1 MFKSS
6 YKITTVWGIPIKAHT
21 TLIIMFLWFMFDFG
35 LLTGFFLTIGLLC
48 SISLHEL
55 GHSLVAIKKGCRV
68 REITLMAFGGA
79 AQMINIPR
87 KPFDEFLMALAGP
100 LVSVALGGLLIITGM
115 HLPLPYVLGYNVN
128 LLVVLGSINIGL
140 AIFNLI
146 PSFPMDGGRIFR
158 AALTPK
164 LGRLRAT
171 YTAPP
176 LGKVICIAGGLY
188 AFTRSEWFLV
198 AIAFYIY
205 NAADQEYRMV
215 KKEEL
220 ASAWGFV
227 ADTEEEAFESAQASP
242 GNDNRVVIS
251 PPPYKKGPGSTAD
264 IHHTDEDNP
273 FTNIFK
279 L

>member
-6 YKITTVWGIPIKAHT
+6 YKIATVWGIPIKAHT
-21 TLIIMFLWFMFDFG
+21 SLIIMFLWIMSDFG
-35 LLTGFFLTIGLLC
+35 LINGFFLTIGLLL

-68 REITLMAFGGA
+68 REITLMAIGGA
-79 AQMINIPR
+79 AQMEQIPK
-87 KPFDEFLMALAGP
+87 KPFDEFFMALTGP
-100 LVSVALGGLLIITGM
+100 LVSIAIGAFCIFTGPYIPIRPIPSYGINIIT
-115 HLPLPYVLGYNVN
+115 L
-128 LLVVLGSINIGL
+128 LGSINIGL

-164 LGRLRAT
+164 MGRLRAT
-171 YTAPP
+171 YVASR
-176 LGKVICIAGGLY
+176 LGKIICIIIGIF

-205 NAADQEYRMV
+205 HAAEQEYRMV
-215 KKEEL
+215 KQQEA
-220 ASAWGFV
+220 ASAWGF
-227 ADTEEEAFESAQASP
+227 ATEPEYEFESAQADP
-242 GNDNRVVIS
+242 AADDRVVIS

-264 IHHTDEDNP
+264 IHHAEEDNP